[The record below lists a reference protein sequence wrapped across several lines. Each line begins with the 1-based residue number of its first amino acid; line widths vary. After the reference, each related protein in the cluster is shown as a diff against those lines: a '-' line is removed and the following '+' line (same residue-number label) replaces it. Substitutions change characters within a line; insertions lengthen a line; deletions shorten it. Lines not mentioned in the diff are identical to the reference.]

1 MKKVLT
7 KEPFNDSIYTRN
19 LGGLKV
25 MKKKLNFKKLFLSL
39 GIVIMTLF
47 GAGSVY
53 AVSEAPST
61 LRMGYHSYKPPI
73 SFPQTFHVKKTTG
86 W

>member
-1 MKKVLT
+1 
-7 KEPFNDSIYTRN
+7 
-19 LGGLKV
+19 
-25 MKKKLNFKKLFLSL
+25 MKKKLNFKNLFLSL

-47 GAGSVY
+47 GACSVY
-53 AVSEAPST
+53 AESEAPST

-86 W
+86 GKYTYCAT